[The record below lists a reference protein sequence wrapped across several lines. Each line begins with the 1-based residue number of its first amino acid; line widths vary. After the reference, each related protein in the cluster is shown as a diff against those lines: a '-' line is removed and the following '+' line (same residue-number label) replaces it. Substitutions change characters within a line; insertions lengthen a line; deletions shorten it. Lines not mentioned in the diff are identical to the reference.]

1 MNPSTPRDPWTEL
14 ARRAGRCADDRDA
27 DMPLGFDTRVLAH
40 WRGQADELQSESDLI
55 DLLRRLAWT
64 GCTVVALSLV
74 LNLRALITPAAYL
87 PSPAETADLVTAAL
101 FPD

>member
-1 MNPSTPRDPWTEL
+1 MTPPTPRDPWAEL
-14 ARRAGRCADDRDA
+14 ARQAGRCPDSRDA

-40 WRGQADELQSESDLI
+40 WRGQAEELQYESDLLE
-55 DLLRRLAWT
+55 LLRRLAWT

-74 LNLRALITPAAYL
+74 LNLRALVAP
-87 PSPAETADLVTAAL
+87 TASLQSATESTDLVTAAL